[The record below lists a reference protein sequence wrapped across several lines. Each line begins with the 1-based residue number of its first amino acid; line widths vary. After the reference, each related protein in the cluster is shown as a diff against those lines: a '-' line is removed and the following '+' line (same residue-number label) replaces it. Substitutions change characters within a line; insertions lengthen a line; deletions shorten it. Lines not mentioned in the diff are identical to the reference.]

1 MLTLMILIAVLYVL
15 FGLGSLILRASF
27 GIFKVLFSVGLF
39 FFCPILFL
47 IALACGLL
55 QSGWFW
61 ILLLVFVCLGGRRRA
76 F

>member
-1 MLTLMILIAVLYVL
+1 MLTLIIMIAVLYML
-15 FGLGSLILRASF
+15 CGLVSLILRASF

-39 FFCPILFL
+39 FCCPVLFL

-55 QSGWFW
+55 HSGWFW